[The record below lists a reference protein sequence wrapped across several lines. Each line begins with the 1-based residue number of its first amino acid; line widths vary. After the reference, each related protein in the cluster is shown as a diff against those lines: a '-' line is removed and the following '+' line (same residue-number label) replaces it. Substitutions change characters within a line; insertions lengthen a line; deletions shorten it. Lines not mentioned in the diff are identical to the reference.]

1 MAGAVEETAK
11 VASGF
16 MTAMSSNPVM
26 LGLVVMNLAMV
37 AMLWFVLR
45 FAQEARKT
53 EFDLIFS
60 SQKEVQQILAR
71 CIVPNRTGDMPPW
84 LPSIEP
90 WPIQQHQE
98 KQ

>member
-37 AMLWFVLR
+37 GMLWFVIKVAQDMR
-45 FAQEARKT
+45 KSEFEMIFAQ
-53 EFDLIFS
+53 
-60 SQKEVQQILAR
+60 QKEVQQILTR

-84 LPSIEP
+84 LPLIEP